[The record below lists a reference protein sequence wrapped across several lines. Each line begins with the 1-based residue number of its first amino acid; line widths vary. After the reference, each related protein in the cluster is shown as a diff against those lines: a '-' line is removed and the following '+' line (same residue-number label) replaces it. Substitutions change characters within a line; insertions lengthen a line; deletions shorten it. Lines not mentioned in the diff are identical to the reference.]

1 MGWFKA
7 AAAKER
13 QDAPTKEFHAI
24 DPTPAGTGVEFSP
37 PQLDDSTLAAASQ
50 VLDPLVPGSKVTPSN
65 VHNFIENKLVV
76 QTTASYRAACVKQFV
91 TEDPSAAAVAGRIT
105 RIMSEEGQGLK
116 VEVLWSFGPTQK
128 PQPMAGYRVGIDSK
142 FFDLEMGV
150 YIPPASGPAA
160 GSAGGA
166 SGPETVNKKK
176 GLFNR
181 MGVRNPFKKRGK
193 KAPANGADTEPETV
207 ASQEDDDED
216 VRDGEH
222 SAESDPNA
230 QDETAPGIGSA

>member
-1 MGWFKA
+1 MGWFKS
-7 AAAKER
+7 AAAKEP
-13 QDAPTKEFHAI
+13 QDASAKDFHAI
-24 DPTPAGTGVEFSP
+24 EPAGTGVEFSP

-76 QTTASYRAACVKQFV
+76 QTTASYRAACVKQFG
-91 TEDPSAAAVAGRIT
+91 TEDPSAAAVAGRVT

-116 VEVLWSFGPTQK
+116 VEVLWNFGPTQK

-150 YIPPASGPAA
+150 YIPPATGPDA
-160 GSAGGA
+160 GIAGGA
-166 SGPETVNKKK
+166 SESEPLHKKK

-193 KAPANGADTEPETV
+193 KEPANGADAEPETV
-207 ASQEDDDED
+207 ASTEEDAKD
-216 VRDGEH
+216 VHDCEH
-222 SAESDPNA
+222 GAESDPNA
-230 QDETAPGIGSA
+230 QDETAPGVGSA

>member
-7 AAAKER
+7 AAAKEP

-24 DPTPAGTGVEFSP
+24 DPTPAGMGVEFSP

-50 VLDPLVPGSKVTPSN
+50 VLDTLVPGSKVTPSN

-76 QTTASYRAACVKQFV
+76 QTTASYRAACVKQFG
-91 TEDPSAAAVAGRIT
+91 TEDPSAAAVAGRVT

-150 YIPPASGPAA
+150 YIPPATGPAA
-160 GSAGGA
+160 GAGGD
-166 SGPETVNKKK
+166 SGSEPLHKKK
-176 GLFNR
+176 GLLNR

-193 KAPANGADTEPETV
+193 KAPANGADAEPETE
-207 ASQEDDDED
+207 ASQEEED
-216 VRDGEH
+216 AKDVHDGEH
-222 SAESDPNA
+222 CAESDPNA